1 MMQSDH
7 LLPFL
12 TVEETLR
19 FAAHLRLPP
28 ETSRAERE
36 SRVADV
42 IAELGLQ
49 LCKHTL
55 VGSKEVK
62 GISGGEKR
70 RSERK
75 RGETQTGESEER
87 RSTRQTRAQHSV
99 VTISRCFH
107 RWSLLLFVGS
117 ALECRCSQIHPCCC
131 STNRRRD

>member
-1 MMQSDH
+1 MQSDH

-28 ETSRAERE
+28 ETSQAERE

-55 VGSKEVK
+55 VRSKAVK
-62 GISGGEKR
+62 GISGGEARRLSIGIQMLTDPSVLLLDEPTSGLGQGNKR
-70 RSERK
+70 RNT
-75 RGETQTGESEER
+75 TQR
-87 RSTRQTRAQHSV
+87 VA
-99 VTISRCFH
+99 C
-107 RWSLLLFVGS
+107 
-117 ALECRCSQIHPCCC
+117 HPASC
-131 STNRRRD
+131 